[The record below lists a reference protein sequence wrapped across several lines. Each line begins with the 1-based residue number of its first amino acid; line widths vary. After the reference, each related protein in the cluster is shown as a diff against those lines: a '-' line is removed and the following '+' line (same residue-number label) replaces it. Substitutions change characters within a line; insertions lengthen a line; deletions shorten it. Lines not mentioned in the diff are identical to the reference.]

1 MTLRLLTPIKTGP
14 TAGERPGPEGWLP
27 DALARR
33 GDRRSRPMT
42 AARQAKVGKE
52 LCFVSNLSTT
62 LIGLAGPAQTRFSG
76 STASTEYSYILYI
89 PSKSMISGMPD
100 TLRC

>member
-1 MTLRLLTPIKTGP
+1 MKTGP
-14 TAGERPGPEGWLP
+14 TAGVRPGPEGWLP
-27 DALARR
+27 DAPMRR

-52 LCFVSNLSTT
+52 LCFVSDLSTT

-76 STASTEYSYILYI
+76 STASTEYSCILYK
-89 PSKSMISGMPD
+89 PSKSVISSVPD